1 MNVFEKRGND
11 LRKLSVLILF
21 GGISPEHEVSLRSA
35 ESVLNQIDHDKYNI
49 FPVGITKEGDW
60 ILFGG
65 RDYSML
71 PAGTWQS
78 YEGNRRATLSPVHGQ
93 GLLSFENDCVVRE
106 RIDVV
111 FPVLHG
117 SGGEDGAIQGL
128 LEIAGLPYV
137 GPHIA
142 ASAACMDK
150 CMTKLVADQAGVR
163 QAKCIWLPAPPMSTM
178 PTPSPTRWS
187 CSLPTPCLSS
197 PRAPAPRWA

>member
-71 PAGTWQS
+71 PAGTC
-78 YEGNRRATLSPVHGQ
+78 RATRGT
-93 GLLSFENDCVVRE
+93 
-106 RIDVV
+106 
-111 FPVLHG
+111 
-117 SGGEDGAIQGL
+117 A
-128 LEIAGLPYV
+128 
-137 GPHIA
+137 
-142 ASAACMDK
+142 
-150 CMTKLVADQAGVR
+150 
-163 QAKCIWLPAPPMSTM
+163 APPSRRCTA
-178 PTPSPTRWS
+178 RGF
-187 CSLPTPCLSS
+187 
-197 PRAPAPRWA
+197 